1 MSILPRVSL
10 KRLFASDAN
19 GRSSWPDFFG
29 AASLSRPRPGLDL
42 ASTAR
47 FVRTMDNPGERLDVS
62 GLSGQLRR
70 DVAGTPTTAASGA
83 APIRAELIRSHYVA
97 RRWML
102 ASKTARPFIH
112 LLCLHGAAIV
122 EVGSPGR
129 PMSLSGPA
137 IVWLPAGSA
146 EWLEVPAGAAA
157 ELLQLR
163 AGVWHRY
170 LPPSAE
176 PAYLALEAAR
186 GIMALP
192 VEPELVTTMSRSIAS
207 IAAEIA
213 APARSAAASIMS
225 AELTLCVL
233 RFWRLFAGDNEREEE
248 GTSTEILSRFRRLLE
263 ERYQQHLRVSDYANL
278 LGVTPDRLHALCSRE
293 LKRSPS
299 ELIQQRVLKEAATRL
314 EAGTTAVKQIAFALG
329 FKDTAYFSRFF
340 RKHTGEAPGVWRRRV
355 AARERAGRS
364 RPTLNFAD
372 WP

>member
-1 MSILPRVSL
+1 M
-10 KRLFASDAN
+10 D
-19 GRSSWPDFFG
+19 RS
-29 AASLSRPRPGLDL
+29 
-42 ASTAR
+42 
-47 FVRTMDNPGERLDVS
+47 GERLDAS
-62 GLSGQLRR
+62 GRDGQVRR
-70 DVAGTPTTAASGA
+70 GVAGTVSAAASGA
-83 APIRAELIRSHYVA
+83 APVGAELIRPHYVA

-102 ASKTARPFIH
+102 SSKAARPFIH
-112 LLCLHGAAIV
+112 LLCLHEGASID
-122 EVGSPGR
+122 VGEPGR
-129 PMSLSGPA
+129 TMAFTGPA

-146 EWLEVPAGAAA
+146 EYLEVSAGATA

-163 AGVWHRY
+163 AGIWHRY

-176 PAYLALEAAR
+176 PAYLALEAAG

-192 VEPELVTTMSRSIAS
+192 VEPDLVTTMSRSIAA

-213 APARSAAASIMS
+213 SPARSAAASIMS

-233 RFWRLFAGDNEREEE
+233 RLWRLFADSDRNEE
-248 GTSTEILSRFRRLLE
+248 GSSAEILSRFRRLLE
-263 ERYQQHLRVSDYANL
+263 ERYQQHLRVSEYAKL
-278 LGVTPDRLHALCSRE
+278 LGMTPDRLHALCSRE

-299 ELIQQRVLKEAATRL
+299 ELIQQRVVKEAATRL
-314 EAGTTAVKQIAFALG
+314 EAGTVAVKQIAFALG

-355 AARERAGRS
+355 AARSRAGQS